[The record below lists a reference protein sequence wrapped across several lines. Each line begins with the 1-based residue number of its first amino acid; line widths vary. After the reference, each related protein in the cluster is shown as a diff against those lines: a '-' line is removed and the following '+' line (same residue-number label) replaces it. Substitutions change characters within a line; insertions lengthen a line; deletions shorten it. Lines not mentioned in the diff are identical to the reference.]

1 MSHDVVGK
9 EWHGTQ
15 KKKKKKNYENIGNGL
30 GVLANKD

>member
-9 EWHGTQ
+9 EWQGAE
-15 KKKKKKNYENIGNGL
+15 KKKKKNYENIGNGL

>member
-9 EWHGTQ
+9 EWQGTE
-15 KKKKKKNYENIGNGL
+15 KKKKNYENIGNGL